1 MDSDKLVIESEVKKG
16 SFFEHVF
23 NFEDDSK
30 SEMLNIIQYTI
41 LAIIPVIILNKS
53 ISKIIPRVD
62 HTKSSLEIAGEILG
76 QTGFLFLGMLLIH
89 RFVTYFPTYSKKT
102 YASLHITNIIMGL
115 LVVFVSFQTRIG
127 EKTNILI
134 DRFFDILDGKT
145 TIAPASPAKIIT
157 HPMENP
163 NPVPQ
168 HQASRA
174 DVNHSGT
181 TSIHQLQGDEV
192 NKAVPDFNTMYNGPT
207 NPLVN
212 AQTPSSKQETFN
224 EIQPANHFGGGLNTF

>member
-53 ISKIIPRVD
+53 ISKIIPSVD
-62 HTKSSLEIAGEILG
+62 HTKSSLEISAEILG
-76 QTGFLFLGMLLIH
+76 QAGFLFLGMLLIH
-89 RFVTYFPTYSKKT
+89 RFVTYFPTYSKKE

-134 DRFFDILDGKT
+134 DRFFDILDGKA
-145 TIAPASPAKIIT
+145 TIAPTPAAKIIQ
-157 HPMENP
+157 PIENP
-163 NPVPQ
+163 HPLPQ

-192 NKAVPDFNTMYNGPT
+192 NQQPHDFNTMYNGPT

-212 AQTPSSKQETFN
+212 AQTPSSKQETFS